1 MEVKPFSFLPYLCP
15 MQNPK
20 LFLCIP
26 VMNEYDNLPS
36 LIQSFQLQETE
47 YRLKAIFC
55 VNQPDGW
62 KDDPQKRT
70 IFDDNQKSLPYLQDS
85 ELDFVEV
92 IDRSSPG
99 KGWDKKNY
107 GVGWARKTAMD
118 FASDQA
124 SDNDII
130 FSMDA
135 DTFYPPD
142 YLQATTENL
151 FENPEAMGV
160 AIPFYHPLPD
170 NEQAARTMLR
180 YEIYMRHY
188 ALNMWR
194 INSPYKFT
202 ALGSA
207 MALPVWAYRKVNGI
221 TPKKAGEDFYFLQK
235 LRKSG
240 GLLYYNPVK
249 AFPEGRYSD
258 RVIFGTGPAMIKGAK
273 GDWESY
279 PIYHPELFDRIRMI
293 YGAFEEYYHY
303 PEDKKVLEPLKSEFD
318 NLNWMDKL
326 KQNSKSKEEFVK
338 KCHTHFDGLRI
349 LQFLKKHQQKISET
363 PAHILRDYLLENYRE
378 ATAYRPV
385 LEQFS
390 FTESSVAD
398 LNNIRNLLMKIE
410 TKIIKDDHDSRT
422 YRNRENPSRSSYSR
436 PGGR

>member
-1 MEVKPFSFLPYLCP
+1 
-15 MQNPK
+15 
-20 LFLCIP
+20 
-26 VMNEYDNLPS
+26 MNESENLPS

-47 YRLKAIFC
+47 YSFKAIFC
-55 VNQPDGW
+55 VNQPEAW
-62 KDDPQKRT
+62 KDDPQKKSV
-70 IFDDNQKSLPYLQDS
+70 FDNNQKSLQYLQKL

-92 IDRSSPG
+92 IDRSSRE
-99 KGWDKKNY
+99 KGWDEKNY

-118 FASDQA
+118 YASSKA
-124 SDNDII
+124 SEDDIL

-151 FENPEAMGV
+151 LENPEAMGV
-160 AIPFYHPLPD
+160 AIPYYHPLPG
-170 NEQAARTMLR
+170 NQNAARTMLR

-194 INSPYKFT
+194 IDSPYKFT

-207 MALPVWAYRKVNGI
+207 MAVPVWAYRKVSGI

-273 GDWESY
+273 GDWDSY
-279 PIYHPELFDRIRMI
+279 PIYHPDLFDRIRMI
-293 YGAFEEYYHY
+293 YKAFEEYYHY
-303 PEDKKVLEPLKSEFD
+303 PDDKKVPEPLKTEFD
-318 NLNWMDKL
+318 NLEWMDKL

-338 KCHTHFDGLRI
+338 KCHIRFDGLRI
-349 LQFLKKHQQKISET
+349 LQFLKKHQQKISER
-363 PAHILRDYLLENYRE
+363 PEHILREYLLKHYRK

-385 LEQFS
+385 LEHLSFS
-390 FTESSVAD
+390 ESSVAD
-398 LNNIRNLLMKIE
+398 LNNVRNLLMKIE
-410 TKIIKDDHDSRT
+410 TKILKDDHDFRT
-422 YRNRENPSRSSYSR
+422 HRHGKNEPGSSYRR
-436 PGGR
+436 PCGW